1 MIKNEMKCV
10 FKLLI
15 LLITLIIIN
24 YKRTFIYS
32 FEY

>member
-24 YKRTFIYS
+24 YKRTFIY
-32 FEY
+32 FYEY

>member
-10 FKLLI
+10 FKLLV

-24 YKRTFIYS
+24 YKRTFIYF